1 MKTIDLHVHSCC
13 SDGSFTPEELVALAQ
28 SAGLSA
34 FALTDHDTTDG
45 IGQALLAAEGSGLEV
60 VPGIE
65 FSTRWLHRD
74 IHILGYYIDYRA
86 QSFQETLHGFL
97 AARDVRNRQMCERI
111 REHTGFPIS
120 MEALTACF
128 PDAVITRAHMAAW
141 LTDRGC
147 VETRQIAFDKYLG
160 DHAPCFV
167 PKAETTPADAIRL
180 ILSHG
185 GIPVLAH
192 PLLYS
197 LSRKQLHQLVG
208 ELKAEGLMGIE
219 AIYVL
224 NRGSDEAFV
233 RSLAEQYGLL
243 ITGGSDFHGKNK
255 PDIALGTGI
264 KSGLSIPRTLLD
276 GLKAA
281 SPCIPPALSNSRES

>member
-111 REHTGFPIS
+111 RARSSPARIW
-120 MEALTACF
+120 
-128 PDAVITRAHMAAW
+128 R
-141 LTDRGC
+141 RGLR
-147 VETRQIAFDKYLG
+147 TWTMWR
-160 DHAPCFV
+160 H
-167 PKAETTPADAIRL
+167 
-180 ILSHG
+180 
-185 GIPVLAH
+185 
-192 PLLYS
+192 
-197 LSRKQLHQLVG
+197 
-208 ELKAEGLMGIE
+208 
-219 AIYVL
+219 
-224 NRGSDEAFV
+224 
-233 RSLAEQYGLL
+233 
-243 ITGGSDFHGKNK
+243 
-255 PDIALGTGI
+255 
-264 KSGLSIPRTLLD
+264 GLSPLTNISASTL
-276 GLKAA
+276 
-281 SPCIPPALSNSRES
+281 PALFPKPK

>member
-111 REHTGFPIS
+111 REQTGIPVTVETLS
-120 MEALTACF
+120 GYF

-141 LTDRGC
+141 LADMDY
-147 VETRQIAFDKYLG
+147 VETRAVAFDKYLG
-160 DHAPCFV
+160 EHAPCFV
-167 PKAETTPADAIRL
+167 PKTQVTPEDAIRL
-180 ILSHG
+180 IRSHG

-192 PLLYS
+192 PLLYA
-197 LSRKQLHQLVG
+197 LSKKQLRQLVG
-208 ELKAEGLMGIE
+208 SLKESGLKGSE
-219 AIYVL
+219 AVYVL

-243 ITGGSDFHGKNK
+243 VTGGSDFHGKNK
-255 PDIALGTGI
+255 PHIALGTGI
-264 KSGLSIPRTLLD
+264 KQSLAVPYELLEE
-276 GLKAA
+276 LKAA
-281 SPCIPPALSNSRES
+281 GGIGR

>member
-111 REHTGFPIS
+111 REQTGIPITVETLS
-120 MEALTACF
+120 GYF

-141 LTDRGC
+141 LADMDY
-147 VETRQIAFDKYLG
+147 VETRAVAFDKYLG
-160 DHAPCFV
+160 EHAPCFV
-167 PKAETTPADAIRL
+167 PKTQVTPEDAIRL
-180 ILSHG
+180 IRSHG

-192 PLLYS
+192 PLLYA
-197 LSRKQLHQLVG
+197 LSKKQLRQLVG
-208 ELKAEGLMGIE
+208 SLKESGLKGIE
-219 AIYVL
+219 AVYVL

-243 ITGGSDFHGKNK
+243 VTGGSDFHGKNK
-255 PDIALGTGI
+255 PHIALGTGI
-264 KSGLSIPRTLLD
+264 KQSLAVP
-276 GLKAA
+276 
-281 SPCIPPALSNSRES
+281 

>member
-111 REHTGFPIS
+111 REQTGIPITVETLS
-120 MEALTACF
+120 GYF

-141 LTDRGC
+141 LADMDY
-147 VETRQIAFDKYLG
+147 VETRAVAFDKYLG
-160 DHAPCFV
+160 EHAPCFV
-167 PKAETTPADAIRL
+167 PKTQVTPEDAIRL
-180 ILSHG
+180 IRSHG

-192 PLLYS
+192 PLLYA
-197 LSRKQLHQLVG
+197 LSKKQLRQLVG
-208 ELKAEGLMGIE
+208 SLKESGLKGIE
-219 AIYVL
+219 AVYVL

-243 ITGGSDFHGKNK
+243 VTGGSDFHGKNK
-255 PDIALGTGI
+255 PHIALGTGI
-264 KSGLSIPRTLLD
+264 KQSLAVPYELLEE
-276 GLKAA
+276 LKAA
-281 SPCIPPALSNSRES
+281 GGIGR

>member
-111 REHTGFPIS
+111 REQTGIPVTVETLS
-120 MEALTACF
+120 GYF

-141 LTDRGC
+141 LADMDY
-147 VETRQIAFDKYLG
+147 VETRAVAFDKYLG
-160 DHAPCFV
+160 EHAPCFV
-167 PKAETTPADAIRL
+167 PKTQVTPEDAIRL
-180 ILSHG
+180 IRSHG

-192 PLLYS
+192 PLLYA
-197 LSRKQLHQLVG
+197 LSKKQLRQLVG
-208 ELKAEGLMGIE
+208 SLKESGLKGIE
-219 AIYVL
+219 AVYVL

-243 ITGGSDFHGKNK
+243 VTGGSDFHGKNK
-255 PDIALGTGI
+255 PHIALGTGI
-264 KSGLSIPRTLLD
+264 KQSLAVPYELLEE
-276 GLKAA
+276 LKAA
-281 SPCIPPALSNSRES
+281 GGIGR

>member
-74 IHILGYYIDYRA
+74 IHILGYYIDYRV

-111 REHTGFPIS
+111 REQTGIPVTVETLS
-120 MEALTACF
+120 GYF

-141 LTDRGC
+141 LADMGY
-147 VETRQIAFDKYLG
+147 VETRAVAFDKYLG
-160 DHAPCFV
+160 EHAPCFV
-167 PKAETTPADAIRL
+167 PKTEVTPEDAIRL
-180 ILSHG
+180 IRSHG

-192 PLLYS
+192 PLVYA
-197 LSRKQLHQLVG
+197 LSKKQLRQLVG
-208 ELKAEGLMGIE
+208 SLKESGLKGIE
-219 AIYVL
+219 AVYVL

-243 ITGGSDFHGKNK
+243 VTGGSDFHGKNK
-255 PDIALGTGI
+255 PHIALGTGI
-264 KSGLSIPRTLLD
+264 KQSLAVPYELLEE
-276 GLKAA
+276 LKAA
-281 SPCIPPALSNSRES
+281 GGIGR

>member
-111 REHTGFPIS
+111 REQTGIPVTVETLS
-120 MEALTACF
+120 GYF

-141 LTDRGC
+141 LADMGY
-147 VETRQIAFDKYLG
+147 VETRAVAFDKYLG
-160 DHAPCFV
+160 EHAPCFV
-167 PKAETTPADAIRL
+167 PKTQVTPEDAIRL
-180 ILSHG
+180 IRSHG

-192 PLLYS
+192 PLLYA
-197 LSRKQLHQLVG
+197 LSKKQLRQLVG
-208 ELKAEGLMGIE
+208 SLKESGLKGIE
-219 AIYVL
+219 AVYVL

-243 ITGGSDFHGKNK
+243 VTGGSDFHGKNK
-255 PDIALGTGI
+255 PHIALGTGI
-264 KSGLSIPRTLLD
+264 KQSLAVPYELLEE
-276 GLKAA
+276 LKAA
-281 SPCIPPALSNSRES
+281 GGIGR

>member
-111 REHTGFPIS
+111 REQTGIPVTVETLS
-120 MEALTACF
+120 GYF

-141 LTDRGC
+141 LADMGY
-147 VETRQIAFDKYLG
+147 VETRAVAFDKYLG
-160 DHAPCFV
+160 EHAPCFV
-167 PKAETTPADAIRL
+167 PKTEVTPEDAIRL
-180 ILSHG
+180 IRSHG

-192 PLLYS
+192 PLLYA
-197 LSRKQLHQLVG
+197 LSKKQLRQLVG
-208 ELKAEGLMGIE
+208 SLKESGLKGIE
-219 AIYVL
+219 AVYVL

-243 ITGGSDFHGKNK
+243 VTGGSDFHGKNK
-255 PDIALGTGI
+255 PHIALGTGI
-264 KSGLSIPRTLLD
+264 KQSLAVPYELLEE
-276 GLKAA
+276 LKAA
-281 SPCIPPALSNSRES
+281 GSIGR

>member
-111 REHTGFPIS
+111 REQTGIPVTVETLS
-120 MEALTACF
+120 GYF

-141 LTDRGC
+141 LADMGY
-147 VETRQIAFDKYLG
+147 VETRAVAFDKYLG
-160 DHAPCFV
+160 EHAPCFV
-167 PKAETTPADAIRL
+167 PKTQVTPEDAIRL
-180 ILSHG
+180 IRSHG

-192 PLLYS
+192 PLLYA
-197 LSRKQLHQLVG
+197 LSKKQLRQLVG
-208 ELKAEGLMGIE
+208 SLKESGLKGIE
-219 AIYVL
+219 AVYVL

-243 ITGGSDFHGKNK
+243 VTGGSDFHGKNK
-255 PDIALGTGI
+255 PHIALGTGI
-264 KSGLSIPRTLLD
+264 KQSLAVPYKLLEE
-276 GLKAA
+276 LKAA
-281 SPCIPPALSNSRES
+281 GGIGR

>member
-111 REHTGFPIS
+111 REQTGIS
-120 MEALTACF
+120 VTVETLSGYF

-141 LTDRGC
+141 LADMGY
-147 VETRQIAFDKYLG
+147 VETRAVAFDKYLG
-160 DHAPCFV
+160 EHAPCFV
-167 PKAETTPADAIRL
+167 PKTQVTPEDAIRL
-180 ILSHG
+180 IRSHG

-192 PLLYS
+192 PLLYA
-197 LSRKQLHQLVG
+197 LSKKQLRQLVG
-208 ELKAEGLMGIE
+208 SLKENGLKGIE
-219 AIYVL
+219 AVYVL

-243 ITGGSDFHGKNK
+243 VTGGSDFHGKNK
-255 PDIALGTGI
+255 PHIALGTGI
-264 KSGLSIPRTLLD
+264 NQSVAVPYELLEE
-276 GLKAA
+276 LKAA
-281 SPCIPPALSNSRES
+281 GGIGR